1 MIKRSNHHILKR
13 LGGLLLAV
21 LQLVFL
27 SAAALAQPQEGWQ
40 SMEERI
46 RQAVMDHL
54 TEVGEFPQE
63 LLQDVETDAVWDE
76 QEQRYTV
83 TASIDKDAYYAA
95 KPNPDQL
102 SSFDLGVGGFVEG
115 NLLCFRIWLDQA
127 GAYLDYYNA
136 SAPENR
142 AELTLEE
149 GQAIAEKALEERLGV
164 EKAELDGLAL
174 RSTYAE
180 GYEYELEE
188 GRFRAVCTYMWNE
201 PDGEGRYFVDVD
213 AKTGR
218 MVHAFDW
225 RESAAMKEKEGAWID
240 EIRKLMADAGVN
252 DTLTNQRDVFFWSWT
267 IEEKAAW
274 SQAARPIVQQYLSE
288 HPEFSQYLEDI
299 LANRYEQRDW
309 PLLITVTQYLYGVP
323 DSAAIAQER
332 AFDIAREAALE
343 RGAKRESVDESKGH
357 TFYYDVTDPDRPVWK
372 VLVSTMFPD
381 GDTTHPHDPTAPWG
395 YFAVID
401 AHTGELLTVTVRTV
415 NTDMRELV

>member
-1 MIKRSNHHILKR
+1 MKRVNDLTFKR
-13 LGGLLLAV
+13 LGGLLLAA
-21 LQLVFL
+21 LLF
-27 SAAALAQPQEGWQ
+27 AAPATAALAQEGRQ
-40 SMEERI
+40 SIDECVH
-46 RQAVMDHL
+46 QAVMGHL
-54 TEVGEFPQE
+54 TEVGEFPQD
-63 LLQDVETDAVWDE
+63 LLQDVRADAVWDE

-83 TASIDKDAYYAA
+83 TASIDKDVYYAA
-95 KPNPDQL
+95 KSSPDQL
-102 SSFDLGVGGFVEG
+102 SSFDLNTGGFVEG
-115 NLLCFRIWLDQA
+115 NALCFRIWLDKD

-142 AELTLEE
+142 AEIPLEE
-149 GQAIAEKALEERLGV
+149 GQAIAEKALKERFGI

-225 RESAAMKEKEGAWID
+225 RESAAMKEKEGAWIH

-252 DTLTNQRDVFFWSWT
+252 DTLTNQQDVFFWNWT
-267 IEEKAAW
+267 VEEKAAW
-274 SQAARPIVQQYLSE
+274 SQAARPMVQQYLSE
-288 HPEFSQYLEDI
+288 HPALSQYLEDI
-299 LANRYEQRDW
+299 LANRYEQREW
-309 PLLITVTQYLYGVP
+309 PLMIAVTQYLYGVP
-323 DSAAIAQER
+323 DDAALSQER
-332 AFDIAREAALE
+332 AFEIAREAALE
-343 RGAKRESVDESKGH
+343 RGAKQESVDESKGH
-357 TFYYDVTDPDRPVWK
+357 TFYYDVTDPERPVWK

-401 AHTGELLTVTVRTV
+401 AHTGEVLTVTVRTV
-415 NTDMRELV
+415 NTEMRELV